1 MSININQVDKSEQ
14 TGKQTSEISGDG
26 KTGVA
31 TQLIAPHGMAYR
43 PKAGSLAISLAVG
56 GDPSNTASIA
66 PQGDIALDLAEGE
79 AAFGNFAAG
88 CYMVFRNSG
97 IIELIGDVQQQGK
110 ITNDETV
117 SGGISLTKHTHGGD
131 SGGQTTKPN

>member
-66 PQGDIALDLAEGE
+66 PQGDIALDLAVSIHAPVWG
-79 AAFGNFAAG
+79 A
-88 CYMVFRNSG
+88 
-97 IIELIGDVQQQGK
+97 
-110 ITNDETV
+110 TNQRLKRR
-117 SGGISLTKHTHGGD
+117 G
-131 SGGQTTKPN
+131 